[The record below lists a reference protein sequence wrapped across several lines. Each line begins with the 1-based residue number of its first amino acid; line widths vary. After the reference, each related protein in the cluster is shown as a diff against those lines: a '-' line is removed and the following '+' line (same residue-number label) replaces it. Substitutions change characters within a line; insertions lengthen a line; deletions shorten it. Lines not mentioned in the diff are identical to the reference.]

1 MLTNFDYIIFGVLT
15 ISLLIGFVRGFV
27 RELLGLVSW
36 IAAGWAMIYLTP
48 ILQEEFFKDTSAVG
62 QVGIGIGIA
71 IIVLIVMTCVIFI
84 ITNKIRTSPLNMLD
98 RFLGLLFGICRGC
111 VLILAVY
118 FALDLVT
125 PEIGENA
132 FNKQTGATAPLVIA
146 SGTYIKG
153 KFPEFFKKVE
163 EAKDQ
168 TSEKVKER
176 VEQAKKDGKDAIG
189 SMTGGA
195 AIDSLTKD
203 GKKENLQKKLNS
215 PEVEKKKKG
224 TSKKDYTDRERSAMD
239 KLISSHND

>member
-1 MLTNFDYIIFGVLT
+1 MLTNFDYIIFGVLAV
-15 ISLLIGFVRGFV
+15 SLLIGFARGFV
-27 RELLGLVSW
+27 RELLGLISW

-48 ILQEEFFKDTSAVG
+48 LLQEEFFKDTSAVG

-71 IIVLIVMTCVIFI
+71 IVVLIIMTCVIFM

-118 FALDLVT
+118 LALDLIT
-125 PEIGENA
+125 PETGENI

-146 SGTYIKG
+146 TGNYVK
-153 KFPEFFKKVE
+153 KEYPEFFEKAK

-168 TSEKVKER
+168 TSETVKKQ
-176 VEQAKKDGKDAIG
+176 VEQAKQE
-189 SMTGGA
+189 GA
-195 AIDSLTKD
+195 KGT
-203 GKKENLQKKLNS
+203 LQKKLNS
-215 PEVEKKKKG
+215 PEVEKKK
-224 TSKKDYTDRERSAMD
+224 TSNTKKDYTDRERSSMD

>member
-15 ISLLIGFVRGFV
+15 ISLLIGLSRGFV

-48 ILQEEFFKDTSAVG
+48 LLQEEFFKDTSAVG

-71 IIVLIVMTCVIFI
+71 IVVLIVMTCVIFM

-98 RFLGLLFGICRGC
+98 RFLGLLFGVCRGC

-118 FALDLVT
+118 LALDLVT
-125 PEIGENA
+125 PEVGENV

-146 SGTYIKG
+146 GGNYIKG
-153 KFPEFFKKVE
+153 EFPEFFKKVD

-168 TSEKVKER
+168 TSEKIKEQ
-176 VEQAKKDGKDAIG
+176 VEQAKKESITDKING
-189 SMTGGA
+189 M
-195 AIDSLTKD
+195 TKD
-203 GKKENLQKKLNS
+203 MQTKKGDLQKKLNS
-215 PEVEKKKKG
+215 PEVEKKKKE